1 MGVGGGLGT
10 DRKLMTDLVVS
21 KQRNG
26 EETTWKE
33 VRHTSWTT
41 IPLKMKAS
49 PFFEASKT
57 TNQRYSATRRKT
69 RIRRNLKSGNFTVH
83 FIPRLY
89 LRQGVVPLTRTE
101 VHCSRTGEQA
111 RGIWRYTHCYGL
123 SANINCP
130 ATVPQLLSPACSNS
144 TATSSSG
151 AVRRDI
157 THICN
162 LQLQDT
168 WYRST
173 DFNSNN

>member
-1 MGVGGGLGT
+1 MA
-10 DRKLMTDLVVS
+10 
-21 KQRNG
+21 
-26 EETTWKE
+26 WKE
-33 VRHTSWTT
+33 VRHTSGTT
-41 IPLKMKAS
+41 ISLKMKAS
-49 PFFEASKT
+49 RSFEALKT
-57 TNQRYSATRRKT
+57 TNQRYSATSRKT
-69 RIRRNLKSGNFTVH
+69 RIRRNLKSGNFAVH
-83 FIPRLY
+83 LTLRLY
-89 LRQGVVPLTRTE
+89 LRQGDVALTRTE
-101 VHCSRTGEQA
+101 VRCSRTVQQT
-111 RGIWRYTHCYGL
+111 RGVWRYTHCYGL

>member
-1 MGVGGGLGT
+1 M
-10 DRKLMTDLVVS
+10 
-21 KQRNG
+21 
-26 EETTWKE
+26 TWKE

-49 PFFEASKT
+49 RSLEASKT

-69 RIRRNLKSGNFTVH
+69 RIRRNLKSGNITVYFT
-83 FIPRLY
+83 PRLY
-89 LRQGVVPLTRTE
+89 LRHGDVALTRTE
-101 VHCSRTGEQA
+101 VRCCRTVEQT
-111 RGIWRYTHCYGL
+111 RGAWRYTHCYGL
-123 SANINCP
+123 CANINCP
-130 ATVPQLLSPACSNS
+130 ATVPQLLYPARSNS